1 MAPNFE
7 RRWRARAIVAGCGA
21 VAIILCMARAAGQA
35 DTAAEDPAV
44 SPDPAGAD
52 LTLPPR
58 ITTEPGPLRDA
69 ASEIAAAQVTDDGEL
84 EEIVVIS
91 DQNPWR
97 LPDLGSSWRAKEAE
111 RNAASGRITADLL
124 PLWNP
129 DAEESPTRNPFAV
142 TDDFTRVGFIE
153 VFRIRFGGR

>member
-1 MAPNFE
+1 
-7 RRWRARAIVAGCGA
+7 
-21 VAIILCMARAAGQA
+21 MARAAGQT
-35 DTAAEDPAV
+35 DTAAEDPAL
-44 SPDPAGAD
+44 SPDPAGTD

-58 ITTEPGPLRDA
+58 ITTEPVPLGDA
-69 ASEIAAAQVTDDGEL
+69 ASAIAAAQVTDNDEL

-111 RNAASGRITADLL
+111 RDADSGRITADLL

-129 DAEESPTRNPFAV
+129 DTEESPTRNPFAV